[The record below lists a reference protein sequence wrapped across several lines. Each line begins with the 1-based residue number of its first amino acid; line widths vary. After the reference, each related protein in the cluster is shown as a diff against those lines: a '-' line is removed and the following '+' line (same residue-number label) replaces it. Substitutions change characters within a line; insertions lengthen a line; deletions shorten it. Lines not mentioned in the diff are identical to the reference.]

1 MLCQKCGKNEANIRY
16 TQIING
22 VKKEVALCS
31 KCASE
36 LGLENIDL
44 PINFTSFLGDFFN
57 DFAQR
62 EFLPN
67 MSINEVKCKKCGMT
81 YDDFINTGLFGCSDC
96 YDEFST
102 PIDSLLK
109 NLHGTAKHIGRGP
122 KNITSGKSDSKY
134 ENDNSN
140 DRNSDYKYDGKKINS
155 KNEIINDKEE
165 SNILE
170 DLENNNKTD
179 EENTKLDKMQYKV
192 DKKNQLEQ
200 DLAKAIK
207 EERYEDAA
215 KIRDELK
222 EMNK

>member
-1 MLCQKCGKNEANIRY
+1 MLCQNCGKNEANIRY

-31 KCASE
+31 ECAAK
-36 LGLENIDL
+36 LGLENMDI
-44 PINFTSFLGDFFN
+44 PINFNSFLGDFFN
-57 DFAQR
+57 DFAER

-67 MSINEVKCKKCGMT
+67 LKTEEVRCKNCNMS
-81 YDDFINTGLFGCSDC
+81 YDDFINTGMFGCSKC
-96 YDEFST
+96 YDTFSS

-122 KNITSGKSDSKY
+122 KETNKESDKKTNLSSEIEEKCKVENKVKS
-134 ENDNSN
+134 
-140 DRNSDYKYDGKKINS
+140 
-155 KNEIINDKEE
+155 
-165 SNILE
+165 
-170 DLENNNKTD
+170 D
-179 EENTKLDKMQYKV
+179 EENKDNKTKL
-192 DKKNQLEQ
+192 EQ
-200 DLAKAIK
+200 ELAKAIK